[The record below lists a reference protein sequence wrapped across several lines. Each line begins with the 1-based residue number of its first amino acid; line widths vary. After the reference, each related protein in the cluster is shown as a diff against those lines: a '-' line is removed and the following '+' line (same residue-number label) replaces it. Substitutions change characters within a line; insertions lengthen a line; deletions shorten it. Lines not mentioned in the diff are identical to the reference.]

1 MSHGKR
7 KLKSNV
13 NSMSLFQK
21 DAHIHTT
28 SLRTTR
34 GREGGAG
41 AGRFCRPRGQTPG
54 WAQRAWGAREWG
66 GADQRRQLS
75 PQIWQRAREEGWM
88 AADQG
93 VFALCRFVL
102 LCAVFGFEGD
112 LSV

>member
-21 DAHIHTT
+21 DTHIHTT

-41 AGRFCRPRGQTPG
+41 AGRFCRPRGQKPG
-54 WAQRAWGAREWG
+54 WVQTTGAEAGVGAESVGREGMGWSRPAQAALPTNL
-66 GADQRRQLS
+66 AKSKRRGLDGS
-75 PQIWQRAREEGWM
+75 
-88 AADQG
+88 
-93 VFALCRFVL
+93 
-102 LCAVFGFEGD
+102 
-112 LSV
+112 

>member
-21 DAHIHTT
+21 DTHIHTT

-41 AGRFCRPRGQTPG
+41 AGRFCRPRGRKPG
-54 WAQRAWGAREWG
+54 RVQRAWGAREWG
-66 GADQRRQLS
+66 GADSAGSSPHKSGKEQEKRVGWQLT
-75 PQIWQRAREEGWM
+75 RA
-88 AADQG
+88 
-93 VFALCRFVL
+93 FL
-102 LCAVFGFEGD
+102 LCAVLFCFVLFWGLRET
-112 LSV
+112 